1 MAFADIEAKTTI
13 VGFTDAQKTAILA
26 DLKTAYEGSAIA
38 KQMFDSWIAT
48 AGHLINIKYVAG
60 VYQAY
65 TIGNSGTGNVEID
78 PAYITDLSYINDKG
92 TPILHSQ
99 LGAVVHEL
107 GHALTGRHDNLT
119 DTDYQGDN
127 VKYIN
132 TIWAQ
137 LGLDLEISYIAQAR
151 NNLHTVGYTYTNGA
165 AINAARTGD
174 IDINTSALLVS
185 NDLLIGGPSNNIL
198 QSGFGSDFLFGAGGN
213 DQLLGGIGIDTAVYK
228 GAPLDYD
235 IRKNDDGTWTVRH
248 ARGAKDAGTD
258 TLTNIETVQFD
269 AAGGGHQSFQ
279 LQKKGLTFQT
289 DFAIVVDTTG
299 SMGSSISSVKAA
311 ATGLVEAA
319 FAGGKADA
327 RIGVVTFK
335 DVTNGEPSE
344 VVLPF
349 TDQDDFATRKA
360 AAIAAI
366 NGIGLG
372 SGGDIPETAFDG
384 LRLALDGSMGKWR
397 AGAGILRVA
406 LFTDAEAK
414 DGALADVV
422 SSLAQNIGATV
433 GGISSLVGPG
443 GSVDT
448 FNLVFDNG
456 APGSGEGL
464 FGDGDP
470 LSPFVRSD
478 EPVTPDANTSQVQ
491 IFTIATGTPSW
502 DTTAFEN
509 ISAANGGKFLTAT
522 DNDALVEALFN
533 IIEEVDNLP
542 TDIALSGAVIAEN
555 AVIGQV
561 VGSLS
566 ASDADPDDTFTYSL
580 VANPGDLFAIEGN
593 TLVVAAALDYETAT
607 AHSLTIRVKDSTN
620 NTFDK
625 NFTIAVT
632 DVVDGGGVTIIGTE
646 GADRIDATHTVAGQ
660 PLPTGKADLISGR
673 GGDDIISGGLGNDT
687 LDGGNGYDTLVL
699 SGLPSQYQFSGNTLT
714 GVEGVDRVTNFE
726 QYRFGSTLGNDL
738 YVSDLWAGD
747 LSDPVGPNVS
757 PAKELLLNILDIY
770 QAYFNR
776 APEVTGLMYWF
787 GKVVYGELT
796 LAETAQSFTD
806 QPEYAATYPAGT
818 SNSDFIKEIYQNLF
832 NRAPETAG
840 LEYWENDLNHGVARD
855 IFIYSVIQGAYAPTG
870 GVLDRALLSNKHDAS
885 LYYAEQLALHPTE
898 AFDAKIDQVLSR
910 ITADAQ
916 TIVQAEEVI
925 DYVIENPITL
935 SGLITGSPATWEA
948 FWS

>member
-13 VGFTDAQKTAILA
+13 VGFTDAQKTSILA

-38 KQMFDSWIAT
+38 KQMFDTWIAT

-60 VYQAY
+60 AYQAY
-65 TIGNSGTGNVEID
+65 TGTGRVELD
-78 PAYITDLSYINDKG
+78 PAYITDLSYISDKG

-99 LGAVVHEL
+99 LGALVHEL
-107 GHALTGRHDNLT
+107 GHALTGRRDNIT
-119 DTDYQGDN
+119 ATDYQGDN

-151 NNLHTVGYTYTNGA
+151 NNLHTVGYTYTNGG

-185 NDLLIGGPSNNIL
+185 NDLLIGGPSANIL

-213 DQLLGGIGIDTAVYK
+213 DQLLGGVGIDTAVYM

-235 IRKNDDGTWTVRH
+235 IRKNEDGTWSVRH

-269 AAGGGHQSFQ
+269 ATGGGHQTFQ

-289 DFAIVVDTTG
+289 DFAIVIDTTG
-299 SMGSSISSVKAA
+299 SMGSSISSVKAV
-311 ATGLVEAA
+311 ATDLVEAA
-319 FAGGKADA
+319 FADGKADA

-349 TDQDDFATRKA
+349 TDQDDFAARKA

-384 LRLALDGSMGKWR
+384 LRLALNGSMGQWR

-406 LFTDAEAK
+406 LFTDAPAK
-414 DGALADVV
+414 DGYLADEVSALAQ
-422 SSLAQNIGATV
+422 SIGATV
-433 GGISSLVGPG
+433 GGVSSLVGAG

-448 FNLVFDNG
+448 FNLVFGNG
-456 APGSGEGL
+456 APGTGEGL
-464 FGDGDP
+464 YEDGDP
-470 LSPFVRSD
+470 LPPFVLSD

-491 IFTIATGTPSW
+491 IFTIVTGSPSW
-502 DTTAFEN
+502 DTTAFES
-509 ISAANGGKFLTAT
+509 ISTANGGKFLTAT
-522 DNDALVEALFN
+522 DNDALVEALFD

-566 ASDADPDDTFTYSL
+566 ASDADPGDTFTYSL
-580 VANPGDLFAIEGN
+580 IANPGSLFAIDGN
-593 TLVVAAALDYETAT
+593 TLVVAAALNYETAT

-625 NFTIAVT
+625 NFTIGVT
-632 DVVDGGGVTIIGTE
+632 DVADGGGATGVTIIGTDLD
-646 GADRIDATHTVAGQ
+646 DRIDATHTVAGQ
-660 PLPTGKADLISGR
+660 PLPTSKDDLISGR
-673 GGDDIISGGLGNDT
+673 GGDDIISGGLGNDI
-687 LDGGNGYDTLVL
+687 LDGGSGYDTLVL
-699 SGLPSQYQFSGNTLT
+699 SGLPSQYLFSGNTLT
-714 GVEGVDRVTNFE
+714 GVEGVDSVTNFE
-726 QYRFGSTLGNDL
+726 QYRFGDSLGNIL
-738 YVSDLWAGD
+738 YMSDLWAGD
-747 LSDPVGPNVS
+747 LYVPVGSMVS
-757 PAKELLLNILDIY
+757 PAKGLLLDIIDIY

-776 APEVTGLMYWF
+776 APDVAGVMYWF
-787 GKVVYGELT
+787 GTVVYGELT
-796 LAETAQSFTD
+796 LAQIAQSFTD
-806 QPEYAATYPAGT
+806 QVEYRATYPAGT
-818 SNSDFIKEIYQNLF
+818 SNRAFIEEIYQNLF
-832 NRAPETAG
+832 NRTPDAAG
-840 LEYWENDLNHGVARD
+840 WDYWENDLNHGVARD
-855 IFIYSVIQGAYAPTG
+855 IFIYSVIQGAYADTG
-870 GVLDRALLSNKHDAS
+870 GALDRALLNNKHDVS
-885 LYYAEQLALHPTE
+885 LYYAEQLAIHPTE
-898 AFDAKIDQVLSR
+898 TFDAQINQVLGR

-935 SGLITGSPATWEA
+935 SGLITDSPATWEA